1 MVTLSEIESAV
12 EALPPDQQEA
22 FVLFLSSRFSKDATG
37 IRQTDTLIEQPSISQ
52 TGTWSTKEQSEEASG
67 DHVSRLESEFQRL
80 TCEWQTATKY
90 QSSVTAICSH
100 PSYQRII
107 GMGQVALPFIL
118 QELQQSPHLWFWA
131 LKAITGDDPV
141 PPEHRGRVALMAA
154 DWIAWARQRGLC
166 ES

>member
-1 MVTLSEIESAV
+1 MTNSVMEVVAHGTDDRRFFRRLPPAKNGTAIVQMGNHRLWIQRNRPAV
-12 EALPPDQQEA
+12 ESVRGA
-22 FVLFLSSRFSKDATG
+22 FMSVR
-37 IRQTDTLIEQPSISQ
+37 
-52 TGTWSTKEQSEEASG
+52 
-67 DHVSRLESEFQRL
+67 SRLLEREFRRL

-118 QELQQSPHLWFWA
+118 RELQQSPHLWFWA
-131 LKAITGDDPV
+131 LKAITGANPV
-141 PPEHRGRVALMAA
+141 PQDHRGRIALMAA
-154 DWIAWARQRGLC
+154 DWIAWGRQRGLC